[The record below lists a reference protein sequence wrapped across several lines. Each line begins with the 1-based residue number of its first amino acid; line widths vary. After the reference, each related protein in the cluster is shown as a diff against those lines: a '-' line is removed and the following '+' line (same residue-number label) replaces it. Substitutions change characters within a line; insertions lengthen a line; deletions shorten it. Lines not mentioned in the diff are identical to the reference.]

1 MMKKIV
7 VLGMLLLGVSVN
19 SFASDGEKFFQIGT
33 GLLYE
38 RGWDVTVGIEH
49 ETQYHNAWEYFGNMY
64 LKWEECASCA
74 HVCPDSFW
82 KSYNTWSLGAAYKPA
97 LVRKRNSVGRVRLGL
112 SAGSDRHELI
122 GGVHVGYEQNYKMRS
137 GLVLYWQ
144 VKSDLVINGRDLFR
158 TGVVLGV
165 KLPFK

>member
-1 MMKKIV
+1 MKKIV
-7 VLGMLLLGVSVN
+7 VLGMLLLGISMK
-19 SFASDGEKFFQIGT
+19 SYASDGEKFFQIGT

-64 LKWEECASCA
+64 LKWEECASCV
-74 HVCPDSFW
+74 HVCPESFW

-97 LVRKRNSVGRVRLGL
+97 FVRKRNSVGRVRLGL

-122 GGVHVGYEQNYKMRS
+122 GSVHVGYEQNYKMRS

>member
-1 MMKKIV
+1 MKKIL
-7 VLGMLLLGVSVN
+7 VLCILLLGVSVN
-19 SFASDGEKFFQIGT
+19 SSASDGDKFFQIGT

-74 HVCPDSFW
+74 HVCPESFW
-82 KSYNTWSLGAAYKPA
+82 KSYNTWSLGFAYKPA
-97 LVRKRNSVGRVRLGL
+97 LIRKRNSVGRVRLGL
-112 SAGSDRHELI
+112 SAGSDRQELI

-144 VKSDLVINGRDLFR
+144 VKSDLMINGRDLFR

>member
-1 MMKKIV
+1 MKKIL
-7 VLGMLLLGVSVN
+7 VLCILLLGVSVN
-19 SFASDGEKFFQIGT
+19 SSASDGDKFFQIGT

-38 RGWDVTVGIEH
+38 RGWDVTVGLEH

-74 HVCPDSFW
+74 HVCPESFW
-82 KSYNTWSLGAAYKPA
+82 KSYNTWSLGFAYKPA

-112 SAGSDRHELI
+112 SAGSDRQELI

-144 VKSDLVINGRDLFR
+144 VKSDLMINGRDLFR

>member
-1 MMKKIV
+1 MKKIL
-7 VLGMLLLGVSVN
+7 VLCILLLGVSVN
-19 SFASDGEKFFQIGT
+19 SSASDGDKFFQIGT

-38 RGWDVTVGIEH
+38 RGWDVTVGLEH

-74 HVCPDSFW
+74 HVCPESFW
-82 KSYNTWSLGAAYKPA
+82 KSYNTWSLGFAYKPA
-97 LVRKRNSVGRVRLGL
+97 LIRKRNSVGRVRLGL
-112 SAGSDRHELI
+112 SAGSDRQELI

-144 VKSDLVINGRDLFR
+144 VKSDLMINGRDLFR

>member
-1 MMKKIV
+1 MKKIL
-7 VLGMLLLGVSVN
+7 VLCILLLGVSVN
-19 SFASDGEKFFQIGT
+19 SSASDGDKFFQIGT

-74 HVCPDSFW
+74 HVCPESFW
-82 KSYNTWSLGAAYKPA
+82 KSYNTWSLGFAYKPA

-112 SAGSDRHELI
+112 SAGSDRQELI

-144 VKSDLVINGRDLFR
+144 VKSDLMINGRDLFR

>member
-1 MMKKIV
+1 MKKILILCMV
-7 VLGMLLLGVSVN
+7 LLGVSVN
-19 SFASDGEKFFQIGT
+19 SIASDGDSFFQIGT

-38 RGWDVTVGIEH
+38 RGWDVTVGVEH

-64 LKWEECASCA
+64 LKWEECASCG
-74 HVCPDSFW
+74 HVCPESFW
-82 KSYNTWSLGAAYKPA
+82 KSYNTWSLGFAYKPA

-112 SAGSDRHELI
+112 SAGSDRNELI

-137 GLVLYWQ
+137 GIVLYWQ
-144 VKSDLVINGRDLFR
+144 VKSDLMINGKDLFR

>member
-1 MMKKIV
+1 MKKIL
-7 VLGMLLLGVSVN
+7 VLCILLLGVSVN
-19 SFASDGEKFFQIGT
+19 SSASDGDKFFQIGT

-38 RGWDVTVGIEH
+38 RGWDVTVGLEH
-49 ETQYHNAWEYFGNMY
+49 ETRYHNAWEYFGNMY
-64 LKWEECASCA
+64 LKWEECASCN
-74 HVCPDSFW
+74 HVCPESFW
-82 KSYNTWSLGAAYKPA
+82 KSYNTWSLGFAYKPA
-97 LVRKRNSVGRVRLGL
+97 LIRKRNSVGRVRLGL
-112 SAGSDRHELI
+112 SAGSDRQELI

-144 VKSDLVINGRDLFR
+144 VKSDLMINGRDLFR

>member
-1 MMKKIV
+1 MKKIL
-7 VLGMLLLGVSVN
+7 VLGMLLLGVSMK
-19 SFASDGEKFFQIGT
+19 SYASDGEKFFQIGT

-64 LKWEECASCA
+64 LKWEECVSCT
-74 HVCPDSFW
+74 HVCPESFW

-112 SAGSDRHELI
+112 SAGSDRNELI

-144 VKSDLVINGRDLFR
+144 VKSDLMINGRDLFR

>member
-1 MMKKIV
+1 MKKIL
-7 VLGMLLLGVSVN
+7 VLCILLLGVSVN
-19 SFASDGEKFFQIGT
+19 SSASDGEKFFQIGT

-74 HVCPDSFW
+74 HVCPESFW
-82 KSYNTWSLGAAYKPA
+82 KSYNTWSLGFAYKPA
-97 LVRKRNSVGRVRLGL
+97 FVRKRNSVGRVRLGL
-112 SAGSDRHELI
+112 SAGSDRQELI

-144 VKSDLVINGRDLFR
+144 VKSDLMINGRDLFR